1 MTHSVDGCRPF
12 PLTTPIIVQWASD
25 QSGQVTEIKVMHRL
39 SNMDFHCPRSIWLW
53 LVLTFKSARN
63 KNQHQAAD
71 MAPSPGV
78 ISQIPCGMSIVSNSF
93 HHKKKKKVAVFFHI
107 KQAFWVWIYY
117 PSAKSIISRFIK
129 CLICHHGIR
138 HRIDPD
144 QGTHFKVN
152 EVQQLT
158 CDHGNHWFCHVPV
171 TLKQLP
177 VIEQWHNISKTQ
189 FWYQLGGNTV
199 QGWGKVLWEAVCA
212 LTQN

>member
-93 HHKKKKKVAVFFHI
+93 HHKKKKKKKVAVFFHI
-107 KQAFWVWIYY
+107 K
-117 PSAKSIISRFIK
+117 
-129 CLICHHGIR
+129 
-138 HRIDPD
+138 
-144 QGTHFKVN
+144 
-152 EVQQLT
+152 
-158 CDHGNHWFCHVPV
+158 
-171 TLKQLP
+171 
-177 VIEQWHNISKTQ
+177 
-189 FWYQLGGNTV
+189 
-199 QGWGKVLWEAVCA
+199 
-212 LTQN
+212 